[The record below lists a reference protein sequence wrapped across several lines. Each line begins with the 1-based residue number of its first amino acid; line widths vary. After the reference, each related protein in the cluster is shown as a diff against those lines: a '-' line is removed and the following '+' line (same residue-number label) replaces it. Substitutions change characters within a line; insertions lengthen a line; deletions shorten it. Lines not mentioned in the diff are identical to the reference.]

1 MLFPCR
7 AVVGDIGFNHSSNPA
22 DRSVGHLS
30 VDGSYLERAVRA
42 VKVKHYLEIW
52 AYHMDVR
59 RPMVGRIDH
68 DTEALIDDI
77 VGI

>member
-1 MLFPCR
+1 M
-7 AVVGDIGFNHSSNPA
+7 
-22 DRSVGHLS
+22 
-30 VDGSYLERAVRA
+30 DGSYLERAVRA